1 MIPRKKVEELVAA
14 HRTLPEDPTTAAVWF
29 RQSEPALVWLFE
41 VIPSLPEQEEPEE
54 PIYFNPG
61 VAFRFPIALIAGTR
75 RSLEL
80 TLQHDAELA
89 REVALGE
96 ILLDESGDAA
106 ALVNLAR
113 NMAAA

>member
-1 MIPRKKVEELVAA
+1 MIPLEKVEELVAA
-14 HRTLPEDPTTAAVWF
+14 HRSLPEDPTTAAVWF
-29 RQSEPALVWLFE
+29 RRSEPALVWLFE

-80 TLQHDAELA
+80 TLQRDPALA
-89 REVALGE
+89 REVADGQ
-96 ILLDESGDAA
+96 ILLDESGDAT
-106 ALVNLAR
+106 ALVDLAR
-113 NMAAA
+113 HVAAA